1 MVENGVRLGPTERRE
16 QLLTAAL
23 QTFGAKGF
31 ALTSM
36 NDIAIAASVTK
47 PVLYQ
52 HFDSKH
58 ELFLEVLT
66 STAGQLNS
74 AIAEILTHS
83 ATGREK
89 VERSIAVYVDF
100 FDEFPENYQV
110 LFGEGVRSEPA
121 FASELRII
129 EGTLHDLMADHIEIE
144 KLDKDLR
151 RLAAEAISGLLE
163 AGVGRWL
170 DEGKRQSA
178 SQVASL
184 LSSLAWRG
192 LRAAP

>member
-1 MVENGVRLGPTERRE
+1 M
-16 QLLTAAL
+16 
-23 QTFGAKGF
+23 
-31 ALTSM
+31 
-36 NDIAIAASVTK
+36 
-47 PVLYQ
+47 
-52 HFDSKH
+52 
-58 ELFLEVLT
+58 
-66 STAGQLNS
+66 
-74 AIAEILTHS
+74 
-83 ATGREK
+83 
-89 VERSIAVYVDF
+89 
-100 FDEFPENYQV
+100 